1 MDAVTESLR
10 NYQNDEAKRDRE
22 DAALQS
28 AFESAQTSLI
38 AKLRADWPRY
48 GRVIRAGM
56 LVDAQPEQDE
66 LRRRLVEAV
75 NAAIDDYAWELA
87 KKEVAQS

>member
-22 DAALQS
+22 DDLLRE
-28 AFESAQTSLI
+28 AFERNVGTLI
-38 AKLRADWPRY
+38 AAVRDSWASIGASLL
-48 GRVIRAGM
+48 AGIE
-56 LVDAQPEQDE
+56 VDAPPEINE
-66 LRRRLVEAV
+66 LPRRLVEAV

-87 KKEVAQS
+87 KKEVARS